1 MTTKTKNI
9 LKAIGILCIGILLGS
24 LIFGGS
30 DTPKSEHNH
39 KEEQVTK
46 TIWTCSMHPQI
57 RMDKPGKC
65 PLCGMELIPLES
77 NKSVANTNAVQ
88 MTADAM
94 KLANIQTMIVGS
106 KQANKELRLNGKI
119 QIDERNLYTQSS
131 HIPGRIETLKINFTG
146 EKVYRGQ
153 TLAMVYSPQLV
164 TAQEELLQA
173 YNMKKTQPELF
184 EAAKQKLNNWKIGE
198 NTINKIVSNGKPIQQ
213 FPITADVSGVI
224 TAKKVELGD
233 YVDRGMPIYEIA
245 DLSKLWV
252 LFDVYESDMPWVN
265 VGDEVSYTVKSLP
278 GKTFKGIISFI
289 DPLINAQTRVASA
302 RVEVKNSDDKLKP
315 EMFVSGVIKNDISKT
330 ASNDLIIPKSA
341 VMWTGERSIVYIK
354 SNGGN
359 NINFTLRNV
368 TLGPSLGDAYV
379 IKNGLKA
386 GDEIVVKGTFT
397 VDAASQLAGKPSMM
411 NPSNSNEANDEM
423 GADQN
428 KDMGTMIMTDKSKI
442 NIKFK
447 QQLGV
452 IVADYIKL
460 KNALVDDNNSLAQ
473 QEAKSL
479 AYSLENTDMSLLQGE
494 AHVSW
499 LQFLKPLKESTHKIQ
514 NSKEI
519 GLQREAFLVLGKKL
533 SEAIT
538 TLGIETEKKQPLYL
552 EFCPMAH
559 NNEGGYWLSYDKEIK
574 NPYFGKAML
583 TCGEV
588 KATY

>member
-1 MTTKTKNI
+1 MMTTKTKNI
-9 LKAIGILCIGILLGS
+9 LKVIGILCVGILLGS

-30 DTPKSEHNH
+30 DTPKSEHDH
-39 KEEQVTK
+39 KAEQVSK

-77 NKSVANTNAVQ
+77 NDSAANTNAVQ
-88 MTADAM
+88 MTANAM

-153 TLAMVYSPQLV
+153 TLATVYSPQLV

-173 YNMKKTQPELF
+173 YSMKTTQPELF

-198 NTINKIVSNGKPIQQ
+198 NTINKIISNGKPIQQ
-213 FPITADVSGVI
+213 FPITVDVLGII

-245 DLSKLWV
+245 DLSRLWV

-278 GKTFKGIISFI
+278 GKTFKGVISFI

-315 EMFVSGVIKNDISKT
+315 EMFVTGIIKNNISKT
-330 ASNDLIIPKSA
+330 ASKDIIVPKSA

-354 SNGGN
+354 SNGKN
-359 NINFTLRNV
+359 NVNFTLRNV

-379 IKNGLKA
+379 INKGLKD

-411 NPSNSNEANDEM
+411 NPDSSNELTSNM
-423 GADQN
+423 
-428 KDMGTMIMTDKSKI
+428 TMIDKSKI
-442 NIKFK
+442 DMKFK
-447 QQLGV
+447 QQLGG
-452 IVADYIKL
+452 IVAAYIKL
-460 KNALVDDNNSLAQ
+460 KNALVDDNSSLAQ
-473 QEAKSL
+473 QEAKTL
-479 AYSLENTDMSLLQGE
+479 TYNLENTDMSLLQGD
-494 AHVSW
+494 AHTTW
-499 LQFLKPLKESTHKIQ
+499 MKFLKHLQEAANNAQ
-514 NSKEI
+514 NSKDI
-519 GLQREAFLVLGKKL
+519 VAQRDAFLVLGKKL

-538 TLGIETEKKQPLYL
+538 TLGVETEKQQPLYL

-588 KATY
+588 KAIYY

>member
-1 MTTKTKNI
+1 MMTTKTKNI
-9 LKAIGILCIGILLGS
+9 LKVIGILCVGILLGS

-30 DTPKSEHNH
+30 DTPKSEHDH
-39 KEEQVTK
+39 KAEQVIK

-77 NKSVANTNAVQ
+77 NDSAANTNAVQ
-88 MTADAM
+88 MTANAL

-173 YNMKKTQPELF
+173 YSMKTTQPELF

-198 NTINKIVSNGKPIQQ
+198 NTINKIINNGKPIQQ
-213 FPITADVSGVI
+213 FPITADVSGII

-265 VGDEVSYTVKSLP
+265 VGDEVIYTVKSLP
-278 GKTFKGIISFI
+278 GKTFKGVISFI

-330 ASNDLIIPKSA
+330 ASKDIVVPKSA

-354 SNGGN
+354 SNGN
-359 NINFTLRNV
+359 NNVNFRLRNV
-368 TLGPSLGDAYV
+368 TLGPSLGDAY
-379 IKNGLKA
+379 IIENGLKD
-386 GDEIVVKGTFT
+386 GDEIVVKGSFT

-411 NPSNSNEANDEM
+411 NPESSNELTSNM
-423 GADQN
+423 
-428 KDMGTMIMTDKSKI
+428 TMIDKSKI
-442 NIKFK
+442 DMKFK
-447 QQLGV
+447 QQLGD
-452 IVADYIKL
+452 IVAAYIKL
-460 KNALVDDNNSLAQ
+460 KNALVDDNSSLAQ
-473 QEAKSL
+473 QEAKKL
-479 AYSLENTDMSLLQGE
+479 TYNLENTDMSLLHGD
-494 AHVSW
+494 AHTIW
-499 LQFLKPLKESTHKIQ
+499 MKFLKTLQEAANKTQ
-514 NSKEI
+514 NSKDI
-519 GLQREAFLVLGKKL
+519 GVQRDAFLVLGKKL

-538 TLGIETEKKQPLYL
+538 TLGVETEKKQPLYL

-588 KATY
+588 KAIYY

>member
-65 PLCGMELIPLES
+65 PLCGMELIPLDS
-77 NKSVANTNAVQ
+77 SKSAANTNAVQ

-153 TLAMVYSPQLV
+153 ILAMVYSPQLV

-184 EAAKQKLNNWKIGE
+184 EAAKQKLNNWKIGD

-423 GADQN
+423 GADEN

-447 QQLGV
+447 QQLGG

-499 LQFLKPLKESTHKIQ
+499 LQFLKTLKESTHKIQ

>member
-9 LKAIGILCIGILLGS
+9 LKVIGILCVGILLGS

-30 DTPKSEHNH
+30 DTPKSEHDH
-39 KEEQVTK
+39 KAEQVIK

-77 NKSVANTNAVQ
+77 NDSAANTNAVQ
-88 MTADAM
+88 MTANAL

-173 YNMKKTQPELF
+173 YSMKTTQPELF

-198 NTINKIVSNGKPIQQ
+198 NTINKIINNGKPIQQ
-213 FPITADVSGVI
+213 FPITADVSGII

-265 VGDEVSYTVKSLP
+265 VGDEVIYTVKSLP
-278 GKTFKGIISFI
+278 GKTFKGVISFI

-330 ASNDLIIPKSA
+330 ASKDIVVPKSA

-354 SNGGN
+354 SNGN
-359 NINFTLRNV
+359 NNVNFRLRNV
-368 TLGPSLGDAYV
+368 TLGPSLGDAY
-379 IKNGLKA
+379 IIENGLKD
-386 GDEIVVKGTFT
+386 GDEIVVKGSFT

-411 NPSNSNEANDEM
+411 NPESSNELTSNM
-423 GADQN
+423 
-428 KDMGTMIMTDKSKI
+428 TMIDKSKI
-442 NIKFK
+442 DMKFK
-447 QQLGV
+447 QQLGD
-452 IVADYIKL
+452 IVAAYIKL
-460 KNALVDDNNSLAQ
+460 KNALVDDNSSLAQ
-473 QEAKSL
+473 QEAKKL
-479 AYSLENTDMSLLQGE
+479 TYNLENTDMSLLHGD
-494 AHVSW
+494 AHTIW
-499 LQFLKPLKESTHKIQ
+499 MKFLKTLQEAANKTQ
-514 NSKEI
+514 NSKDI
-519 GLQREAFLVLGKKL
+519 GVQRDAFLVLGKKL

-538 TLGIETEKKQPLYL
+538 TLGVETEKKQPLYL

-588 KATY
+588 KAIYY

>member
-9 LKAIGILCIGILLGS
+9 LKVIGILCIGILLGS

-39 KEEQVTK
+39 KAEQVSK

-77 NKSVANTNAVQ
+77 NDSATNTNAVQ
-88 MTADAM
+88 MTANAL

-146 EKVYRGQ
+146 KKVYRGQ

-173 YNMKKTQPELF
+173 YSMKTTQPELF

-198 NTINKIVSNGKPIQQ
+198 NTINKIISNGKPIQQ
-213 FPITADVSGVI
+213 FPITADVSGII

-245 DLSKLWV
+245 DLSRLWV

-278 GKTFKGIISFI
+278 GKTFKGVISFI

-315 EMFVSGVIKNDISKT
+315 EMFVSGVIKSDISKT
-330 ASNDLIIPKSA
+330 ASKDIIVPKSA

-354 SNGGN
+354 SNGKN
-359 NINFTLRNV
+359 NVNFTLRNV

-379 IKNGLKA
+379 INKGLKD
-386 GDEIVVKGTFT
+386 GDEIVIKGTFT

-411 NPSNSNEANDEM
+411 NPTSSNEIAS
-423 GADQN
+423 
-428 KDMGTMIMTDKSKI
+428 DMTMIDKSKI
-442 NIKFK
+442 DIKFK
-447 QQLGV
+447 QQLGG
-452 IVADYIKL
+452 IVAAYIKL
-460 KNALVDDNNSLAQ
+460 KNALVDDNSSLAQ
-473 QEAKSL
+473 QEAKTL
-479 AYSLENTDMSLLQGE
+479 TYNLENTDMSLLQSD
-494 AHVSW
+494 AYTTW
-499 LQFLKPLKESTHKIQ
+499 MKFLKPLQEAANKTQ
-514 NSKEI
+514 NSKDI
-519 GLQREAFLVLGKKL
+519 GEQRDAFLVLGKKL

-538 TLGIETEKKQPLYL
+538 TLGVETEKQQPLYL

-583 TCGEV
+583 ACGEV
-588 KATY
+588 KAIYY

>member
-9 LKAIGILCIGILLGS
+9 LKVIGILCVGILLGS

-30 DTPKSEHNH
+30 DTPKSEHDR
-39 KEEQVTK
+39 KAEQVIK

-77 NKSVANTNAVQ
+77 NDSAANTNAVQ
-88 MTADAM
+88 MTANAL

-173 YNMKKTQPELF
+173 YSMKTTQPELF

-198 NTINKIVSNGKPIQQ
+198 NTINKIINNGKPIQQ
-213 FPITADVSGVI
+213 FPITADVSGII

-265 VGDEVSYTVKSLP
+265 VGDEVIYTVKSLP
-278 GKTFKGIISFI
+278 GKTFKGVISFI

-330 ASNDLIIPKSA
+330 ASKDIVVPKSA

-354 SNGGN
+354 SNGN
-359 NINFTLRNV
+359 NNVNFRLRNV
-368 TLGPSLGDAYV
+368 TLGPSLGDAY
-379 IKNGLKA
+379 IIENGLKD
-386 GDEIVVKGTFT
+386 GDEIVVKGSFT

-411 NPSNSNEANDEM
+411 NPESSNELTSNM
-423 GADQN
+423 
-428 KDMGTMIMTDKSKI
+428 TMIDKSKI
-442 NIKFK
+442 DMKFK
-447 QQLGV
+447 QQLGD
-452 IVADYIKL
+452 IVAAYIKL
-460 KNALVDDNNSLAQ
+460 KNALVDDNSSLAQ
-473 QEAKSL
+473 QEAKKL
-479 AYSLENTDMSLLQGE
+479 TYNLENTDMSLLHGD
-494 AHVSW
+494 AHTIW
-499 LQFLKPLKESTHKIQ
+499 MKFLKTLQEAANKTQ
-514 NSKEI
+514 NSKDI
-519 GLQREAFLVLGKKL
+519 GVQRDAFLVLGKKL

-538 TLGIETEKKQPLYL
+538 TLGVETEKKQPLYL

-588 KATY
+588 KAIYY

>member
-9 LKAIGILCIGILLGS
+9 LKVIGILCVGILLGS

-30 DTPKSEHNH
+30 DTPKSEHDH
-39 KEEQVTK
+39 KAEQVSK

-77 NKSVANTNAVQ
+77 NDSAANTNAVQ
-88 MTADAM
+88 MTANAM

-153 TLAMVYSPQLV
+153 TLATVYSPQLV

-173 YNMKKTQPELF
+173 YSMKTTQPELF

-198 NTINKIVSNGKPIQQ
+198 NTINKIISNGKPIQQ
-213 FPITADVSGVI
+213 FPITVDVLGII

-245 DLSKLWV
+245 DLSRLWV

-278 GKTFKGIISFI
+278 GKTFKGVISFI

-315 EMFVSGVIKNDISKT
+315 EMFVTGIIKNNISKT
-330 ASNDLIIPKSA
+330 ASKDIIVPKSA

-354 SNGGN
+354 SNGKN
-359 NINFTLRNV
+359 NVNFTLRNV

-379 IKNGLKA
+379 INKGLKD

-411 NPSNSNEANDEM
+411 NPDSSNELTSNM
-423 GADQN
+423 
-428 KDMGTMIMTDKSKI
+428 TMIDKSKI
-442 NIKFK
+442 DMKFK
-447 QQLGV
+447 QQLGG
-452 IVADYIKL
+452 IVAAYIKL
-460 KNALVDDNNSLAQ
+460 KNALVDDNSSLAQ
-473 QEAKSL
+473 QEAKTL
-479 AYSLENTDMSLLQGE
+479 TYNLENTDMSLLQGD
-494 AHVSW
+494 AHTTW
-499 LQFLKPLKESTHKIQ
+499 MKFLKHLQEAANNAQ
-514 NSKEI
+514 NSKDI
-519 GLQREAFLVLGKKL
+519 VAQRDAFLVLGKKL

-538 TLGIETEKKQPLYL
+538 TLGVETEKQQPLYL

-588 KATY
+588 KAIYY

>member
-9 LKAIGILCIGILLGS
+9 LKATGILCVGILLGS

-30 DTPKSEHNH
+30 DTPKSEHDH
-39 KEEQVTK
+39 KAEQVTK

-77 NKSVANTNAVQ
+77 NDSAANTNAVQ
-88 MTADAM
+88 MTANAM

-131 HIPGRIETLKINFTG
+131 HIPGRIEALKINFTG

-173 YNMKKTQPELF
+173 YSMKTTQPELF

-198 NTINKIVSNGKPIQQ
+198 NTINKIINNGKPIQQ
-213 FPITADVSGVI
+213 FPITADVSGII

-245 DLSKLWV
+245 DLSRLWV
-252 LFDVYESDMPWVN
+252 LFDVYESGMPWVN

-278 GKTFKGIISFI
+278 GKTFKGVISFI

-315 EMFVSGVIKNDISKT
+315 EMFVTGIIKNNISKT
-330 ASNDLIIPKSA
+330 ASKDIIVPKSA

-354 SNGGN
+354 N
-359 NINFTLRNV
+359 NAENKVNFTLRNV

-379 IKNGLKA
+379 IKKGLKD

-411 NPSNSNEANDEM
+411 NPTSSNELAS
-423 GADQN
+423 
-428 KDMGTMIMTDKSKI
+428 DMTMIDKFKI
-442 NIKFK
+442 DIKFK
-447 QQLGV
+447 QQLGG
-452 IVADYIKL
+452 IVAAYIKL
-460 KNALVDDNNSLAQ
+460 KNALVDDNSSLAQ
-473 QEAKSL
+473 QEAKTL
-479 AYSLENTDMSLLQGE
+479 TYNLENTDMSLLQGD
-494 AHVSW
+494 AHTTW
-499 LQFLKPLKESTHKIQ
+499 MKFLKPLQEAANKAQ
-514 NSKEI
+514 NSKDI
-519 GLQREAFLVLGKKL
+519 GVQRDAFLVLGKKL
-533 SEAIT
+533 SEAII
-538 TLGIETEKKQPLYL
+538 TLGVETEKEQPLYL
-552 EFCPMAH
+552 EFCPMTH
-559 NNEGGYWLSYDKEIK
+559 NNQGGYWLSYDKEIK

-583 TCGEV
+583 ACGEV
-588 KATY
+588 KAIYY

>member
-9 LKAIGILCIGILLGS
+9 LKVIGILCVGILLGS

-30 DTPKSEHNH
+30 DTPKSEHDH
-39 KEEQVTK
+39 KAEQVIK

-77 NKSVANTNAVQ
+77 NDSAANTNAVQ
-88 MTADAM
+88 MTANAM

-173 YNMKKTQPELF
+173 YSMKTTQPELF

-198 NTINKIVSNGKPIQQ
+198 NTINKIINNGKPIQQ
-213 FPITADVSGVI
+213 FPITADVSGII

-265 VGDEVSYTVKSLP
+265 VGDEVIYTVKSLP
-278 GKTFKGIISFI
+278 GKTFKGVISFI

-315 EMFVSGVIKNDISKT
+315 EMFVTGIIKNNISKT
-330 ASNDLIIPKSA
+330 ASKDIIVPKSA

-354 SNGGN
+354 SNGKN
-359 NINFTLRNV
+359 NVNFTLRNV

-379 IKNGLKA
+379 INKGLKD

-411 NPSNSNEANDEM
+411 NPDSSNELTSNM
-423 GADQN
+423 
-428 KDMGTMIMTDKSKI
+428 TMIDKSKI
-442 NIKFK
+442 DMKFK
-447 QQLGV
+447 QQLGD
-452 IVADYIKL
+452 IVAAYIKL
-460 KNALVDDNNSLAQ
+460 KNALVDDNSSLAQ
-473 QEAKSL
+473 QEAKKL
-479 AYSLENTDMSLLQGE
+479 TYNLENTDMSLLHGD
-494 AHVSW
+494 AHTIW
-499 LQFLKPLKESTHKIQ
+499 MKFLKTLQEAANKTQ
-514 NSKEI
+514 NSKDI
-519 GLQREAFLVLGKKL
+519 GVQRDAFLVLGKKL

-538 TLGIETEKKQPLYL
+538 TLGVETEKKQPLYL

>member
-9 LKAIGILCIGILLGS
+9 LKVIGILCVGILLGS

-30 DTPKSEHNH
+30 DTPKSEHDH
-39 KEEQVTK
+39 KAEQVSK

-77 NKSVANTNAVQ
+77 NDSAANTNAVQ
-88 MTADAM
+88 MTANAM

-153 TLAMVYSPQLV
+153 TLATVYSPQLV

-173 YNMKKTQPELF
+173 YSMKTTQPELF

-198 NTINKIVSNGKPIQQ
+198 NTINKIISNGKPIQQ
-213 FPITADVSGVI
+213 FPITADVLGII

-245 DLSKLWV
+245 DLSRLWV

-278 GKTFKGIISFI
+278 GKTFKGVISFI

-315 EMFVSGVIKNDISKT
+315 EMFVTGIIKNNISKT
-330 ASNDLIIPKSA
+330 ASKDIIVPKSA

-354 SNGGN
+354 SNGKN
-359 NINFTLRNV
+359 NVNFTLRNV

-379 IKNGLKA
+379 INKGLKD

-411 NPSNSNEANDEM
+411 NPDSSNELTSNM
-423 GADQN
+423 
-428 KDMGTMIMTDKSKI
+428 TMIDKSKI
-442 NIKFK
+442 DMKFK
-447 QQLGV
+447 QQLGD
-452 IVADYIKL
+452 IVAAYIKL
-460 KNALVDDNNSLAQ
+460 KNALVDDNSSLAQ
-473 QEAKSL
+473 QEAKKL
-479 AYSLENTDMSLLQGE
+479 TYNLENTDMSLLHGD
-494 AHVSW
+494 AHTIW
-499 LQFLKPLKESTHKIQ
+499 MKFLKTLQEAANKTQ
-514 NSKEI
+514 NSKDI
-519 GLQREAFLVLGKKL
+519 DVQRDAFLVLGKKL

-538 TLGIETEKKQPLYL
+538 TLGVETEKKQPLYL